1 MKKRRKLERVR
12 FVWTNN
18 DPLILQSST
27 LARRSSITGCSN
39 AAEATTFNN
48 PSISDFFSD
57 SNTSSLFSHLIAI
70 LPPGNA
76 TEEDYDEFYEQLD
89 AVMELNPESLSSS
102 SSCTATPRSIP
113 YNPDINETTTSV
125 GSFDPWKIEAVSTT
139 RENPD
144 EILDL
149 QLFVTGDANGFVL
162 LPNART
168 GHPNIRQIFVEMKQE
183 AIGKKV
189 KDVAVLVS
197 GPRQL
202 TDSCIR
208 AAVAYSKDR
217 KVIFDIHTFSTEW

>member
-102 SSCTATPRSIP
+102 SSCTATPGQSRTIP
-113 YNPDINETTTSV
+113 IS
-125 GSFDPWKIEAVSTT
+125 
-139 RENPD
+139 
-144 EILDL
+144 
-149 QLFVTGDANGFVL
+149 
-162 LPNART
+162 
-168 GHPNIRQIFVEMKQE
+168 MKQLLVWVHS
-183 AIGKKV
+183 ILGKSRPSPQREK
-189 KDVAVLVS
+189 
-197 GPRQL
+197 
-202 TDSCIR
+202 IR
-208 AAVAYSKDR
+208 MKY
-217 KVIFDIHTFSTEW
+217 